1 MTDGTP
7 LPHALRNSAREAY
20 YHLFADVARRYY
32 LALDRVHYGN
42 VVLYKPALWIC
53 GRPIGNH
60 GIVAVV
66 KSDSPCGEL
75 DDLTNEHTPDGFNN
89 REYNGLELTLED
101 EKYSGRVL
109 DIARVMGGILK
120 ETVPV
125 HTK

>member
-7 LPHALRNSAREAY
+7 IPHELRNSAREAY
-20 YHLFADVARRYY
+20 YHLFADVARRWD
-32 LALDRVHYGN
+32 LALNRFNYGN
-42 VVLYKPALWIC
+42 VTLYKPTLWIC

-75 DDLTNEHTPDGFNN
+75 NDLTNELTPDGVNN
-89 REYNGLELTLED
+89 REYNGLELTLKD
-101 EKYSGRVL
+101 KKYNDQVL
-109 DIARVMGGILK
+109 KIAEVMGGILK